1 MGGESVLIT
10 TLDWI
15 VNVLVPT
22 MFNKL
27 DSWLLVSGVSVLG
40 VIAATF
46 VIWFVYR
53 RFLE

>member
-15 VNVLVPT
+15 IEVLFPT
-22 MFNKL
+22 VFNKL
-27 DSWLLVSGVSVLG
+27 DNWLLVSGVSVLG
-40 VIAATF
+40 VMAACM
-46 VIWFVYR
+46 VVWFVYR